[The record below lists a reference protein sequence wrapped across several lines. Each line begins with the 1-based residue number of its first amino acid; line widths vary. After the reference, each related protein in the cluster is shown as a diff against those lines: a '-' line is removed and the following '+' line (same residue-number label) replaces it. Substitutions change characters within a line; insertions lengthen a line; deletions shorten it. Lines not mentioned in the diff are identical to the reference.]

1 MPAQKELM
9 SSNLGSGFRAP
20 SRNVHH
26 ALVKPS
32 SSRGGAAALKSAA
45 ALKHVELQ
53 DAAHRALSKPHAVLF
68 DLDGTLIDTMQVF
81 ADVAADVMVRHHGSD
96 RARAR
101 AAYLTTSG
109 IPFFQQL
116 ELIEPGDARNAAAAA
131 EFEQRKVEATR
142 DVGPTEATLIGVAQL
157 RILGIRVAVSSNNFQ
172 DQVDKFTAH
181 CPDLLDLA
189 LGFGNGIA
197 KGPGHFDR
205 ACEVFDCTRDDIVF
219 VGDSVADAE
228 LARASGVRF
237 VGKLGTFSA
246 PVFRDVAPEAPVI
259 DEIGELVELFV
270 G

>member
-1 MPAQKELM
+1 M
-9 SSNLGSGFRAP
+9 STNLGSGLRTHG
-20 SRNVHH
+20 RNVHH
-26 ALVKPS
+26 PVAETVT
-32 SSRGGAAALKSAA
+32 SRGGAAALKRAPF
-45 ALKHVELQ
+45 Q
-53 DAAHRALSKPHAVLF
+53 DTTRWSLAKPTAVLF

-116 ELIEPGDARNAAAAA
+116 ELIEPGDPRNTEAAA
-131 EFEQRKVEATR
+131 EFERRKVEATR
-142 DVGPTEATLIGVAQL
+142 DVGPSEATVVALAQL

-172 DQVDKFTAH
+172 DQVDKFTRH
-181 CPDLLDLA
+181 CADLLDLA
-189 LGFGNGIA
+189 LGFGDGLA
-197 KGPGHFDR
+197 KGPSHFAR

-228 LARASGVRF
+228 LARASNVRF
-237 VGKLGTFSA
+237 VAKLGTFMA
-246 PVFRDVAPEAPVI
+246 PAFRDVSPEAPAV
-259 DEIGELVELFV
+259 DEIGELIDLFV